1 MKLDYNSREI
11 FWGNEALI
19 VADMAKG
26 SSGKP
31 EFTNHKIVTGLVSVG
46 SMEDQAE
53 TNSYPADD
61 VPDHGVKKG
70 ATLLQG
76 EMVFIQTDQALKEDI
91 LGQQRTAN
99 GLGWSPT
106 GNWKTKCVQYL
117 IKGRKRDKV
126 TGEFVDGY
134 RVVVY
139 PHLTPTAEATKESET
154 DSVDGVDPIQWTL
167 AVQATDSDI
176 YLNGDKKVTAIEY
189 EIWGEQAKDFVKKM
203 ESGLFIMQPDT
214 ELAGAVT
221 LVAPIIANVQTKTKG
236 HNDGTIV
243 LPATLKNSKGQD
255 VKVSAAIKDVKG
267 NVATN
272 NELAPN
278 VYIVTFSAE
287 GYADVSAGVA
297 VTDMPDGAN
306 HVAFAYSED
315 GKDRFTTVYPNLNL
329 IENGKFA
336 KPISSKWAA
345 DGTTISKSDITGYF
359 KVKFN
364 GSSLN
369 RVYYSG
375 GLSTIP
381 IGQTYSVYIKAYSLE
396 SSLDINLGSV
406 NGYQN
411 ITVTNNSNIPK
422 TYKVEGL
429 VRGDSDTF
437 GIFGKLT
444 TTVGTL
450 FISEIKAEQGLT
462 VTPWMPTASEAI
474 ESDYPSYIGTYTDN
488 DSSKQSTD
496 PVRYSWKEI

>member
-11 FWGNEALI
+11 FFGNEALI

-126 TGEFVDGY
+126 TGEFIDGY

-139 PHLTPTAEATKESET
+139 PNLRPTAEATKESET

-176 YLNGDKKVTAIEY
+176 YLNGGKKVPAIEY
-189 EIWGEQAKDFVKKM
+189 EVWGDQAKDFVNKM
-203 ESGLFIMQPDT
+203 ESELFIMQPDT

-221 LVAPIIANVQTKTKG
+221 LVAPVIPNVQTKTKG
-236 HNDGTIV
+236 GNDGTIV
-243 LPATLKNSKGQD
+243 LPAILKDSKGRD
-255 VKVSAAIKDVKG
+255 VKVSAVIKDAQGKVE
-267 NVATN
+267 TN
-272 NELAPN
+272 NELAPGAHL
-278 VYIVTFSAE
+278 VTFSAD
-287 GYADVSAGVA
+287 GYQDVTAGVA
-297 VTDMPDGAN
+297 VTD
-306 HVAFAYSED
+306 
-315 GKDRFTTVYPNLNL
+315 
-329 IENGKFA
+329 
-336 KPISSKWAA
+336 KP
-345 DGTTISKSDITGYF
+345 
-359 KVKFN
+359 
-364 GSSLN
+364 
-369 RVYYSG
+369 
-375 GLSTIP
+375 
-381 IGQTYSVYIKAYSLE
+381 
-396 SSLDINLGSV
+396 
-406 NGYQN
+406 
-411 ITVTNNSNIPK
+411 
-422 TYKVEGL
+422 
-429 VRGDSDTF
+429 
-437 GIFGKLT
+437 
-444 TTVGTL
+444 
-450 FISEIKAEQGLT
+450 
-462 VTPWMPTASEAI
+462 
-474 ESDYPSYIGTYTDN
+474 
-488 DSSKQSTD
+488 
-496 PVRYSWKEI
+496 

>member
-31 EFTNHKIVTGLVSVG
+31 EFTNVKIVTGLVSVG

-126 TGEFVDGY
+126 TGEFVDGW

-139 PHLTPTAEATKESET
+139 PNLRPTAEATKESET

-167 AVQATDSDI
+167 AVQATESDI
-176 YLNGDKKVTAIEY
+176 YSNGSQKVPAIEY
-189 EIWGEQAKDFVKKM
+189 EIWGEQAKDFATKM

-214 ELAGAVT
+214 VLAGAVT
-221 LVAPIIANVQTKTKG
+221 LVAPVIPNVTTATKG

-243 LPATLKNSKGQD
+243 VPSALKDSKGGT
-255 VKVSAAIKDVKG
+255 VKVTSVIKDDHGK
-267 NVATN
+267 VATN
-272 NELAPN
+272 GQLAPG
-278 VYIVTFSAE
+278 VYIVTFSSD
-287 GYADVSAGVA
+287 GYEDVTAGVS
-297 VTDMPDGAN
+297 VTD
-306 HVAFAYSED
+306 HS
-315 GKDRFTTVYPNLNL
+315 
-329 IENGKFA
+329 
-336 KPISSKWAA
+336 
-345 DGTTISKSDITGYF
+345 
-359 KVKFN
+359 
-364 GSSLN
+364 
-369 RVYYSG
+369 
-375 GLSTIP
+375 
-381 IGQTYSVYIKAYSLE
+381 
-396 SSLDINLGSV
+396 
-406 NGYQN
+406 
-411 ITVTNNSNIPK
+411 
-422 TYKVEGL
+422 
-429 VRGDSDTF
+429 
-437 GIFGKLT
+437 
-444 TTVGTL
+444 
-450 FISEIKAEQGLT
+450 
-462 VTPWMPTASEAI
+462 
-474 ESDYPSYIGTYTDN
+474 
-488 DSSKQSTD
+488 
-496 PVRYSWKEI
+496 